1 MLQKQMS
8 IFAQSAF
15 CAMGTTLLLR
25 DHTNVHC
32 TDSQKRNRAQSN
44 VWIRTPKKERVPFGG
59 FRRDIV
65 QTNSWSGLRV
75 GTNSAILHPTILW
88 RQWYSDIGMHFRSDL
103 KDYSEFEFIKRGDF
117 SVCATCSSSFYHNA
131 FTMNGKNSFLSICT
145 VYSYLLQKN
154 LLCWCDI

>member
-15 CAMGTTLLLR
+15 CAISTTLR

-75 GTNSAILHPTILW
+75 GTNSAIWHPTILW

-103 KDYSEFEFIKRGDF
+103 KDYSEFEFIKTGDI
-117 SVCATCSSSFYHNA
+117 SVIKFFFRKQMQHIFWVQNDP
-131 FTMNGKNSFLSICT
+131 K
-145 VYSYLLQKN
+145 SYKYLYINKQ
-154 LLCWCDI
+154 CP